1 MRLNAL
7 LPLLLALPALS
18 GCADGLQFKNDHRLT
33 FSTPEAREQVTA
45 PVTVRW
51 SMDDFESVGLDG
63 SSEPDRGVFAVFVDR
78 APMPVGK
85 DLRWLFRD
93 DSTCTSNPACPDP
106 TLLATNDVHVTT
118 EPSLVLDQLP
128 RVQEVAGE
136 EPHDITVV
144 LLDGQGRRLTE
155 SAWYL
160 PILTEAAP
168 A

>member
-1 MRLNAL
+1 MTLKSL
-7 LPLLLALPALS
+7 LPVLLLLPALG

-33 FSTPEAREQVTA
+33 FSAPQAREKVA
-45 PVTVRW
+45 VPVTVRW
-51 SMDDFESVGLDG
+51 SMDDFDTVGLDG

-78 APMPVGK
+78 PPMPVGK
-85 DLRWLFRD
+85 DLRWLFRND
-93 DSTCTSNPACPDP
+93 PACTNIPACPDAAK
-106 TLLATNDVHVTT
+106 LAINDVHVTT
-118 EPSLVLDQLP
+118 EPSLVLEQLP

-144 LLDGQGRRLTE
+144 LLDGRGRRLTE
-155 SAWYL
+155 SAWFL